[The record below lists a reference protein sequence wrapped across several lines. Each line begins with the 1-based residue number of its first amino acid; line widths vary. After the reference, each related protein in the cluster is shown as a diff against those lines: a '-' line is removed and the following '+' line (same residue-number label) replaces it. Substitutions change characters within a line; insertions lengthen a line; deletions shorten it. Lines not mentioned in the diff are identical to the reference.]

1 MVRPEG
7 GCVYLRPP
15 RLPPPPP
22 KLRPLLCPPV
32 LKEPLEREGVL
43 LTRELLPVVRELLPM
58 VRELLPVV
66 RELLP
71 VVFSVRSERLLLVL
85 PKLRPLREVLLLPV
99 VREGR

>member
-1 MVRPEG
+1 M
-7 GCVYLRPP
+7 
-15 RLPPPPP
+15 
-22 KLRPLLCPPV
+22 

-58 VRELLPVV
+58 VRELLPMVRELLPVV
-66 RELLP
+66 REPLP

>member
-1 MVRPEG
+1 M
-7 GCVYLRPP
+7 
-15 RLPPPPP
+15 
-22 KLRPLLCPPV
+22 
-32 LKEPLEREGVL
+32 LKEPPEREGVL

-58 VRELLPVV
+58 V